1 MAGKSVYIRQ
11 VALITL
17 MAQIGSF
24 VPAEKATIGLVD
36 RIFVRSGASDI
47 ITSGLSTFM
56 VEMVETAQILH
67 HATSQSLIVMD
78 EIGRGTSTYDGI
90 SIAWAIA
97 EYLVTNKEVHAK
109 TLFAT
114 HYHELQDLEEKYPEK
129 IKNYFMKVEQQ
140 NDKPIFLHTLEAG
153 KSSHSFGI
161 AVAKLAGLP
170 QEIIEKAHQLLA
182 TMEKRT
188 GTTPP
193 PLHSHLLINHIC
205 AEIEEIDLY
214 ELTPLEALNKLAS
227 IKDKLKIAR
236 VEKHTLSTN

>member
-1 MAGKSVYIRQ
+1 
-11 VALITL
+11 
-17 MAQIGSF
+17 
-24 VPAEKATIGLVD
+24 
-36 RIFVRSGASDI
+36 
-47 ITSGLSTFM
+47 M

-67 HATSQSLIVMD
+67 HATSKSLIIMD

-97 EYLVTNKEVHAK
+97 QFLVTNTISAK

-114 HYHELQDLEEKYPEK
+114 QYHELQALEEKYPKK
-129 IKNYFMKVEQQ
+129 IKNYFMKVEQHK
-140 NDKPIFLHTLEAG
+140 DKPIFLHTLEEG

-170 QEIIEKAHQLLA
+170 HEIITSATELLA

-188 GTTPP
+188 TSPVPRSGI
-193 PLHSHLLINHIC
+193 HLLTNSILS
-205 AEIEEIDLY
+205 EIDELDLY

-227 IKDKLKIAR
+227 IKDKLKIANAD
-236 VEKHTLSTN
+236 KHILSTN